1 MSDKQS
7 DPDEAESSAAGEKL
21 SGFDRF
27 VARIKQGIWILLTI
41 WVFIVVCTELKP
53 RILVEPVAVPKT
65 LADQGVTEVIAQ
77 QRLTADLMKVIADA
91 STTMPTQIHDAIE
104 ADEPEAN
111 IELESA
117 GISLQAVI
125 QYTKRMLGFHDVSI
139 RAALVQADDGL
150 YTLNATIANS
160 TTQVIDG
167 AMHTSDPAAAIAAGA
182 DLIMK
187 ARNKFVYASALAAR
201 ARVNC
206 YQGAECDYSDA
217 VQAFRD
223 VLDDEG
229 SRRYFK
235 WSWLALSKIDEDQAN
250 YGDEV
255 TKAML
260 SIKDDQTFY
269 WGYYNWGIGLAEQGC
284 GKEALEA
291 FETALQ
297 YHPMLDFG
305 YNAAGRQALDLAL
318 DEGRV
323 TENAARIEHVNRAL
337 GYLMTATAINANY
350 DEAYVNLGEA
360 ILELNDPTEREDA
373 RSQFVAAILGESSQ
387 VKRAHA
393 AMEERGL
400 SLPRDLAEGPSLP
413 TIEALDDAHVTAP
426 GCGNGAVAKS
436 VRSAN
441 GCLSTREEQILHTT
455 GFKPLTRARH
465 HFAAASTDNYCRE
478 ASVAENVGKL
488 QPFLLNPVY
497 GSWPVTGGKPVM
509 IGP

>member
-1 MSDKQS
+1 MADKQS
-7 DPDEAESSAAGEKL
+7 DPQKDEPYAASEEPTAYDL
-21 SGFDRF
+21 F
-27 VARIKQGIWILLTI
+27 VARLKQGIWILLAI
-41 WVFIVVCTELKP
+41 WVFVVVCTDLKP
-53 RILVEPVAVPKT
+53 RILVEPVAVPKN
-65 LADQGVTEVIAQ
+65 LADQGVSEVIAQ
-77 QRLTADLMKVIADA
+77 QRLTADLIKVIADA

-111 IELESA
+111 IELEST
-117 GISLQAVI
+117 GISLQALI

-139 RAALVQADDGL
+139 RAALVLADDGL

-167 AMHTSDPAAAIAAGA
+167 AMHASDPAQAIASGA

-201 ARVNC
+201 ARTNC
-206 YQGAECDYSDA
+206 YRGAECDYDDA
-217 VQAFRD
+217 IQAFRD
-223 VLDDEG
+223 VLNDDG
-229 SRRYFK
+229 SRRYYK
-235 WSWLALSKIDEDQAN
+235 WSWLALSKIDEDQTN
-250 YGDEV
+250 YGDEI

-269 WGYYNWGIGLAEQGC
+269 WGYFNWGIGLAEQGC

-291 FETALQ
+291 FETVLLYQ
-297 YHPMLDFG
+297 PILDFG
-305 YNAAGRQALDLAL
+305 YDAAGRQALDLAL
-318 DEGRV
+318 EEGPL
-323 TENAARIEHVNRAL
+323 TERNTHKDHVDRAL

-350 DEAYVNLGEA
+350 DEAYLNLGEA

-373 RSQFVAAILGESSQ
+373 RSQFVAAILRESSQ
-387 VKRAHA
+387 AKRAYV
-393 AMEERGL
+393 AMKERGL
-400 SLPRDLAEGPSLP
+400 ALPGDLADGPSLP
-413 TIEALDDAHVTAP
+413 TIEALDDAHVTAST
-426 GCGNGAVAKS
+426 CGNGALARS
-436 VRSAN
+436 VRNAN

-465 HFAAASTDNYCRE
+465 HFAPSHVDGYCRD